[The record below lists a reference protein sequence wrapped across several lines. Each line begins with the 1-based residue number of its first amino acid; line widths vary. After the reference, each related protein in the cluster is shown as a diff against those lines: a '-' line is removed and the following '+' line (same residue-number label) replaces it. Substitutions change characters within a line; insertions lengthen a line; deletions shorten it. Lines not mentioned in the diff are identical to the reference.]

1 MKQKISISISF
12 ALLVSVG
19 AWGQVLKITDNELLK
34 SSSLHWYGLDF
45 SNTVIF
51 DVTQIGRGERLK
63 ETAFIEWQA
72 YFNKHVSDK
81 KLKRWFRTSELIDHR
96 KIFYNSYSKLDAKT
110 LVRGNNGSM
119 KIGLDIDDESHVQ
132 EVLRDM
138 VDEGVKSETLVKAP
152 VEISISYVDSC
163 VKSYDLQESSGLGAI
178 MIIEKMSKVDKGTY
192 LVGVFF
198 DIATRETLFI
208 IRDKGG
214 WDSYGF
220 IAVYGSGIND
230 GVARVGDKFRR
241 KVLTQF

>member
-1 MKQKISISISF
+1 MERKFKISVTIF
-12 ALLVSVG
+12 LLVSLG
-19 AWGQVLKITDNELLK
+19 AKSQILKITDNELLK

-45 SNTVIF
+45 SNAVIF

-81 KLKRWFRTSELIDHR
+81 KLKRWFRISELIDHR
-96 KIFYNSYSKLDAKT
+96 KIFYGSYSNVDAQT
-110 LVRGNNGSM
+110 LVRGNYGSM

-138 VDEGVKSETLVKAP
+138 LDEGVKSETLAKAHIELS
-152 VEISISYVDSC
+152 VSYVDSC
-163 VKSYDLQESSGLGAI
+163 VKSYDLEESSGLGAI
-178 MIIEKMSKVDKGTY
+178 MIIEKMSKVDKGTF
-192 LVGVFF
+192 LLGVFF

-208 IRDKGG
+208 TRDKGG

-220 IAVYGSGIND
+220 IALYGSGIND
-230 GVARVGDKFRR
+230 GVSRVGDKFRR